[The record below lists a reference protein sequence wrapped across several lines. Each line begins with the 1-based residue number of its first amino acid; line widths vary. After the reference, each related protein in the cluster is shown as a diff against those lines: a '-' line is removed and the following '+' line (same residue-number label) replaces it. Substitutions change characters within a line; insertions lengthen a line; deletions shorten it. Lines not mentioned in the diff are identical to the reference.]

1 MSKRFVIDKQNSKI
15 LDLLEHEELSV
26 LIKAICGY
34 INDDEF
40 DIISPKIEAIYNV
53 IKIQIEND
61 SETPKKEVKKTVRK
75 KKVQAENIPSFEEV
89 YLYLQFIPEY
99 KDKAESLKFSL
110 KAKYDS
116 WIENKWRDGY
126 NKEIQNWKI
135 KVRQILPHL
144 KQTYNGNT
152 KIEQKHRDSK
162 ENRANYLAKVFGE
175 QLELNN
181 NKDTMQGHNDT
192 EDADFTDVSLF

>member
-152 KIEQKHRDSK
+152 KIEQKQVSIVDSRRRYTEK
-162 ENRANYLAKVFGE
+162 VLGINGNENKNEGSSSFEETNYTDAN
-175 QLELNN
+175 
-181 NKDTMQGHNDT
+181 
-192 EDADFTDVSLF
+192 LF